1 MRGPCRREKLERTS
15 PLGEEGAAQRVLLL
29 VLLLVAV
36 LFGYLYFFTGMI
48 KAREEAVPP
57 PVVASVTKKPLPPRP
72 GAEEPAGAGEEKT
85 KPAAGAVSESAGN
98 VSATTDGGKI
108 VPAKPAVAPPKKEQP
123 IASKPVP
130 AAQPLKANPP
140 AKAVQQKKDQQQT
153 TPLPAASP
161 KKAGDAE
168 SIPSKKIAPAKKVG
182 AQYALF
188 AGEFILAE
196 NLKNTQRQLKKA
208 GIQTFTVS
216 TRTKLEPMHRVR
228 LGEFPSRAEAETELQ
243 KLQKAAGAAFI
254 LPADGKYAVYAGS
267 YFNAG
272 QASREKDRLN
282 ALVPGGMSVTVEK
295 AEVNVPVKRLIAGAF
310 PDKETAT
317 AEAARLK
324 KRGMTTSVVP
334 LRKAGR

>member
-48 KAREEAVPP
+48 KAREEAIPP

-72 GAEEPAGAGEEKT
+72 GAEEPAGVAEEKA

-98 VSATTDGGKI
+98 VSATTDGGKLA
-108 VPAKPAVAPPKKEQP
+108 PAKPAVAPPKKEQP
-123 IASKPVP
+123 IASKQVP
-130 AAQPLKANPP
+130 AAQPLQATPP

-153 TPLPAASP
+153 APLPAASP

-168 SIPSKKIAPAKKVG
+168 SIPSKKDAPAKKVG
-182 AQYALF
+182 VQYALF

-208 GIQTFTVS
+208 GIQTFIVS

>member
-1 MRGPCRREKLERTS
+1 MRGPCRREILDRVTPS
-15 PLGEEGAAQRVLLL
+15 GEEGAAQRVLLL
-29 VLLLVAV
+29 VLLLVVV

-57 PVVASVTKKPLPPRP
+57 AVVASVTKKPLPPRP
-72 GAEEPAGAGEEKT
+72 GAEEPAGAAEEKA
-85 KPAAGAVSESAGN
+85 KPAAGSESESAGN

-108 VPAKPAVAPPKKEQP
+108 APAKPAVAPPKKEQP

-130 AAQPLKANPP
+130 AVQPLKANVP
-140 AKAVQQKKDQQQT
+140 AKAVQQKKDQSQT
-153 TPLPAASP
+153 APLPAASP
-161 KKAGDAE
+161 KKAGGTE
-168 SIPSKKIAPAKKVG
+168 SIPSKNVAPAKKVG

-196 NLKNTQRQLKKA
+196 NLKNAQRQLKKA
-208 GIQTFTVS
+208 GIQTFNVS

-228 LGEFPSRAEAETELQ
+228 LGEFPSRTEAETELQ

-272 QASREKDRLN
+272 QAAREKARLS
-282 ALVPGGMSVTVEK
+282 ALAPNGTSVTVEK
-295 AEVNVPVKRLIAGAF
+295 VEINMPVKRLIAGAF

-324 KRGMTTSVVP
+324 KRGITISVVP
-334 LRKAGR
+334 LRKVGR